1 MHQVD
6 TIETHVKLGLYLLGN
21 AALSTNSAT
30 RSPALGDYSGPI
42 RNNRI
47 AVASAS
53 ANRVVNFGISRQFN
67 DV

>member
-1 MHQVD
+1 
-6 TIETHVKLGLYLLGN
+6 L
-21 AALSTNSAT
+21 AT
-30 RSPALGDYSGPI
+30 TTDQSVTTGY
-42 RNNRI
+42 